1 MVLFSSWDLC
11 VTRTFPGWKNLGGGM
26 VTVKGCGFLVASA
39 VVWGVVGQGSQTE
52 DNTQHTMNII
62 DGLLI

>member
-1 MVLFSSWDLC
+1 M
-11 VTRTFPGWKNLGGGM
+11 TRTFPGWKNLGGGM